1 MSFQEKLL
9 NRAASMTLFEVV
21 PPAVEK
27 PESLE
32 ASLHELR
39 PLRGRVDA
47 INVPEILDEQ
57 RPGDRTHKFIER
69 VEPRIFGSRIRR
81 DLGIDV
87 VINRVTVH
95 DNEPERWFRETS
107 GEWGVAN
114 WILVGG
120 ESKEKRYPGP
130 HPAQAAKLV
139 KSLGLPVAL
148 GGITIPSRVNEPDRI
163 RTKHAQGLDFFTS
176 QVMFDSNDLVWLV
189 QRLNGVEARVF
200 LSFAPVSSRRD
211 LEFLRW
217 LGVDIPADLDR
228 FLLGSAQGDPAS
240 AETCLE
246 RSINL
251 AQRILMDVF
260 DNLPADPPLIGLNIE
275 SITRRNFGP
284 ALQMLDR
291 LSKLYAGLVEAKSR
305 TS

>member
-1 MSFQEKLL
+1 MSFQDKLL
-9 NRAASMTLFEVV
+9 NRAAPMTLFEVV
-21 PPAVEK
+21 PPAAEK

-32 ASLHELR
+32 ASLRELL

-95 DNEPERWFRETS
+95 DSEPERWFRETA
-107 GEWGVAN
+107 GEWEVAN

-163 RTKHAQGLDFFTS
+163 RAKHAQGLDFFTS

-228 FLLGSAQGDPAS
+228 FLLGSVQGDPAS

-291 LSKLYAGLVEAKSR
+291 LGKLYAGLVEAKSR
-305 TS
+305 AS